1 MLRGSV
7 NPYDELVAKATD
19 ENLTE
24 ENWELILNLCDKV
37 YDEGPNGA
45 RNAIAAVLKRL
56 SHRNPNVQL
65 YSLGLAECLSKNCGI
80 EVNREIAS
88 RSFTTGLER
97 LVTNRTVH
105 DKIKKRALALIQQW
119 SGEFHEDPTLS
130 IMEELYQSLKA
141 KNYRFDPVIDAPP
154 PEVDDRRQEEEE
166 LQRVLE
172 LTMHDKGGRNK
183 WYSGGYTPQ
192 KSATAPSYG
201 SSTHQHSAP
210 GYPPAASQ
218 PKREPE
224 RKTTAPTVT
233 AAPTVAPP
241 AASTSPKPAIGEPV
255 ATRVRALHT
264 FVPTELGEL
273 GFEKG
278 DIIRVVD
285 RNYKDWWR
293 GQLKGKTGV
302 FPVNYVEPLPEPT
315 PADVAREAQMEVD
328 VFSQAPN
335 IDQLLTLLRSLD
347 PVKDNL
353 ANNDELEEL
362 YRQSVSLRPKIV
374 RLMDTYTQKRLEL
387 QAMSDN
393 VKIAQQIFQAM
404 MEESLAWYNP
414 GGEDDFHEIL
424 SFRCLISPLL

>member
-7 NPYDELVAKATD
+7 NPYDELVAKTTD

-37 YDEGPNGA
+37 TDEGPNGA
-45 RNAIAAVLKRL
+45 RNVIAAVLKRL

-65 YSLGLAECLSKNCGI
+65 YSLGLAESLSKCCGI

-97 LVTNRTVH
+97 LVTDRTAH
-105 DKIKKRALALIQQW
+105 DKVKKRARALIQQW
-119 SGEFHEDPTLS
+119 SGEFHEDPTLG
-130 IMEELYQSLKA
+130 IMEELYQSMKA
-141 KNYRFDPVIDAPP
+141 KNYRFDPVIDASP
-154 PEVDDRRQEEEE
+154 PEVDDTIRRQEEEE

-172 LTMHDKGGRNK
+172 FAMHDKGGRNK
-183 WYSGGYTPQ
+183 WYSGGYTAAGGVGSSKPGTSAAPSTSSFAAPAPASKPQ

-273 GFEKG
+273 AFEKG

-302 FPVNYVEPLPEPT
+302 FPVNYV
-315 PADVAREAQMEVD
+315 V
-328 VFSQAPN
+328 
-335 IDQLLTLLRSLD
+335 
-347 PVKDNL
+347 
-353 ANNDELEEL
+353 
-362 YRQSVSLRPKIV
+362 
-374 RLMDTYTQKRLEL
+374 
-387 QAMSDN
+387 
-393 VKIAQQIFQAM
+393 
-404 MEESLAWYNP
+404 
-414 GGEDDFHEIL
+414 
-424 SFRCLISPLL
+424 